1 MFAMISL
8 ICWTCDR
15 RHILRVCSRSNF
27 RSCTMLAAIRG
38 AFVFRAGLTR
48 CVSPSLR
55 LRDASLMK
63 DLDGEAAGSGEVEG
77 PGPVHVLRFAGLYSC
92 RLQPV
97 VDFIHPVVGI
107 LHEAD
112 MKPLRIGDLVRMVEV
127 ADREYETGVIGQYD
141 IVVRRFSDAVES
153 DVSPIHRG
161 REG

>member
-1 MFAMISL
+1 VFAMISL

-15 RHILRVCSRSNF
+15 RHIFRVYF

-77 PGPVHVLRFAGLYSC
+77 PGPVHVLWFAGLYSC

-97 VDFIHPVVGI
+97 VISST
-107 LHEAD
+107 LSSESC
-112 MKPLRIGDLVRMVEV
+112 MKP
-127 ADREYETGVIGQYD
+127 T
-141 IVVRRFSDAVES
+141 
-153 DVSPIHRG
+153 
-161 REG
+161 